1 MTTHDL
7 FRCIG
12 DLSDE
17 FIEEAAE
24 IDPAWFEG
32 AESVGICGATSTP
45 KWLMQEVADR
55 IGKIGKGK

>member
-24 IDPAWFEG
+24 VLYEG
-32 AESVGICGATSTP
+32 IT
-45 KWLMQEVADR
+45 EVLA
-55 IGKIGKGK
+55 K